1 MNVVET
7 LKALNFTA
15 YRVDESPTNEQEYND
30 QVFILNDQ
38 TKPTWSEMQTKWSS
52 ISSVVLGA
60 PVREQRNA
68 LLAASDWTQANDS
81 PLTAEKKVEWATYRT
96 SLRTLPTHENWPT
109 LEDSDWP
116 SQPS

>member
-1 MNVVET
+1 MNVGET
-7 LKALNFTA
+7 LMALGITA
-15 YRVDESPTNEQEYND
+15 YRVDESPVNEQQYND

-38 TKPTWSEMQTKWSS
+38 TKPTWNEIQTKWSS

-81 PLTAEKKVEWATYRT
+81 PLAAEKKVEWASYRT
-96 SLRTLPTHENWPT
+96 ALRNLPAS
-109 LEDSDWP
+109 SDWP
-116 SQPS
+116 DVTFPTEPS